1 MFEMTD
7 IESIFDMAAVNVK
20 VNDIDKKAIIT
31 NPAINEFEERY
42 IHSLD
47 VIRQGNLI
55 TYQNEYYL
63 TIAESVTK
71 RHGKFKT
78 LLRHCNHVFEIAGE
92 ATRVVRRDEN
102 GKVVLDDDGRPVYD
116 YIQGDPTFVPS
127 IIENKN
133 FSIDGQQL
141 LVPVNEIMVIVKDNE
156 KNKKGFAVNNELDLM
171 SKRWK
176 VLNQDYTKVGLIILT
191 CEKISSPA

>member
-7 IESIFDMAAVNVK
+7 IESIFNMAAVNVK

-42 IHSLD
+42 IHTLD
-47 VIRQGNLI
+47 VVRMGDLV
-55 TYQNEYYL
+55 TYQNEHYL
-63 TIAESVTK
+63 VIAESVTK

-78 LLRHCNHVFEIAGE
+78 LMRHCNHVFEIPGE
-92 ATRVVRRDEN
+92 VTKVLKRDEN
-102 GKVVLDDDGRPVYD
+102 GNIVLDWEGRPVYE
-116 YIQGDPTFVPS
+116 YIQGEPTLVPS
-127 IIENKN
+127 IIDNKN
-133 FSIDGQQL
+133 FSIDGKQL
-141 LVPVNEIMVIVKDNE
+141 RVPVNEIIIVVQDNE
-156 KNKKGFAVNNELDLM
+156 KNKKGFAVNNEFDLM

-191 CEKISSPA
+191 CERIASKA